1 MTLAQLDAIFPYV
14 CFGYGAV
21 MTLVLGSSTLMKL
34 ADRIAD
40 ERVGQDWAREWI
52 ARFKGHRALALVCLF
67 VGAIWI
73 LQNLWLA

>member
-14 CFGYGAV
+14 CFGYGAI
-21 MTLVLGSSTLMKL
+21 MTLVLGSSALN
-34 ADRIAD
+34 RIAD
-40 ERVGQDWAREWI
+40 ERMGQDWAREWLV
-52 ARFKGHRALALVCLF
+52 RFRSHRALALVCMF